1 MVNKEKIVK
10 VFERDF
16 GLHIVSLNKIPEGAI
31 NDSYKIVTSDEDF
44 VLRIYSPKTYLGV
57 KTIEHIN
64 EELEIIELMNSIIKT
79 PKIVL
84 NRTGKKVSSVENCY
98 YVVFEFACMHSE
110 IYIRKLVTDRGWFGN
125 AFIDYAI
132 SKIEVSQLL
141 PEEKEEYCI
150 IKGLLKSN
158 PKNIAKN
165 IFLLHGDIHLGN
177 VLVNNGVPYLID
189 FDSIQRGHFE
199 QDIANHI
206 MMTPFKAV
214 LEDKNYIIDNSHIK
228 TFLKGYELHSPLAI
242 NKPLLELYCRV
253 IRLLLLIDYRG
264 RMDNKMLKDYA
275 LRSISIL
282 DYFTE

>member
-1 MVNKEKIVK
+1 
-10 VFERDF
+10 
-16 GLHIVSLNKIPEGAI
+16 
-31 NDSYKIVTSDEDF
+31 
-44 VLRIYSPKTYLGV
+44 
-57 KTIEHIN
+57 
-64 EELEIIELMNSIIKT
+64 
-79 PKIVL
+79 
-84 NRTGKKVSSVENCY
+84 
-98 YVVFEFACMHSE
+98 MHSE